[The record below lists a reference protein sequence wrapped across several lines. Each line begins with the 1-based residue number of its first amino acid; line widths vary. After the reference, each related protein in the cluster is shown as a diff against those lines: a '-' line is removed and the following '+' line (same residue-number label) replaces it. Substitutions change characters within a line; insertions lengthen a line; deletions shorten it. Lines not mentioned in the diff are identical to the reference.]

1 MRAVTVPTPG
11 GPDSLV
17 VADVPAPTAGPGEVV
32 IDVVAA
38 GVNRADILQRMGF
51 YPPPPG
57 HRHTW
62 AWSAAGGSPRSA
74 TA

>member
-1 MRAVTVPTPG
+1 MRAVTVPAPG

-17 VADVPAPTAGPGEVV
+17 VADVPAPTAGPGEVL

-57 HRHTW
+57 APATPT
-62 AWSAAGGSPRSA
+62 GGPNA
-74 TA
+74 